1 MHTYIEQNGRNINSI
16 MYTIY
21 KHDKRTSH
29 TLKYTL
35 TVLHLQIL
43 NKYNLIPSDDDDD
56 DDSNQFA
63 LLQIFLLFGRHL
75 LQLQVPS
82 QSSYYD
88 WLR

>member
-1 MHTYIEQNGRNINSI
+1 

-21 KHDKRTSH
+21 KHDMRTLH

-43 NKYNLIPSDDDDD
+43 NKCNLIPSDDDDDDDDD

-88 WLR
+88 GLR